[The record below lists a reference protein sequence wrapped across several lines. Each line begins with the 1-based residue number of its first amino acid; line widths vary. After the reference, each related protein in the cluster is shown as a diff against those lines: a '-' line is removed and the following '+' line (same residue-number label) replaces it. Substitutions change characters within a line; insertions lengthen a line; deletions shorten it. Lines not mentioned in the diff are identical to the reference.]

1 MGLEQRKF
9 DLEEHQEP
17 QEIIQPAPEGLKS
30 SERGS
35 NVIEFPKREPDS
47 ESIRLKEDASEEKEA
62 ALGKLRAEILE
73 FPKPKEETVAPSDAT
88 PEASKENDPK
98 DMGFSEHFEVFKKC
112 EACGGRGRLGL
123 FGLGKQCPVCK
134 GLGRVTVTS
143 ESQSGYY
150 DGRTGE
156 KHID

>member
-1 MGLEQRKF
+1 MGLEQHKF
-9 DLEEHQEP
+9 DLEEGQP
-17 QEIIQPAPEGLKS
+17 SQEIIQPAERSISP
-30 SERGS
+30 ERGS
-35 NVIEFPKREPDS
+35 NVVEFPKK
-47 ESIRLKEDASEEKEA
+47 ESDLESTRFKEDVSKEKEA

-73 FPKPKEETVAPSDAT
+73 LPKPKEEGGVQLDAT

-98 DMGFSEHFEVFKKC
+98 DMRFSEHFEAFKKC

-123 FGLGKQCPVCK
+123 FGLGKQCSVCK
-134 GLGRVTVTS
+134 GRGRMTVTS

-150 DGRTGE
+150 DGQTGE